1 MDYTS
6 SDLLDKIA
14 NGEHTKGKE
23 VFNALMNDRVLSE
36 LGAKKVEIARSLLPS
51 SEIPHSEIVFDKA
64 KDISQEDA
72 KDEQETAQ

>member
-6 SDLLDKIA
+6 SDLLDKIT
-14 NGEHTKGKE
+14 NGEHIKGKD

-51 SEIPHSEIVFDKA
+51 SEIPHSEIVLDKA
-64 KDISQEDA
+64 KDISQEDIE
-72 KDEQETAQ
+72 DEKTPQ

>member
-6 SDLLDKIA
+6 SDLLNKI
-14 NGEHTKGKE
+14 NDGEHIKGKE

-51 SEIPHSEIVFDKA
+51 SEIPHSEIVLDKA
-64 KDISQEDA
+64 KDISQEDIE
-72 KDEQETAQ
+72 DEKTPQ

>member
-6 SDLLDKIA
+6 SDLLNKI
-14 NGEHTKGKE
+14 NDGEHTKGKE

-51 SEIPHSEIVFDKA
+51 SEIPHSEIVLDKA
-64 KDISQEDA
+64 KDISQDDFEDE
-72 KDEQETAQ
+72 KTPK

>member
-6 SDLLDKIA
+6 NDLLNKI
-14 NGEHTKGKE
+14 NDGEHIKGKD

-51 SEIPHSEIVFDKA
+51 SEIPHSEIVLDKA
-64 KDISQEDA
+64 KDISQEENE
-72 KDEQETAQ
+72 DEATS

>member
-6 SDLLDKIA
+6 NDLLNKI
-14 NGEHTKGKE
+14 NDGEHIKGKD

-51 SEIPHSEIVFDKA
+51 SEIPHSEIVLDKA
-64 KDISQEDA
+64 KDISQEENE
-72 KDEQETAQ
+72 DETTS

>member
-6 SDLLDKIA
+6 SDLLNKI
-14 NGEHTKGKE
+14 NDGEHIKGKE

-51 SEIPHSEIVFDKA
+51 SEIPHSEIVLDKA

-72 KDEQETAQ
+72 EDEKTSQ

>member
-6 SDLLDKIA
+6 SDLLNKI
-14 NGEHTKGKE
+14 NDGEHIKGKE

-51 SEIPHSEIVFDKA
+51 SEIPHSEIVLDKA
-64 KDISQEDA
+64 KDISQDDFEDE
-72 KDEQETAQ
+72 KTPK

>member
-6 SDLLDKIA
+6 SDLLNKI
-14 NGEHTKGKE
+14 NDGEHIKGKE

-64 KDISQEDA
+64 KDISQEDIE
-72 KDEQETAQ
+72 DEKAPE

>member
-6 SDLLDKIA
+6 SDLLNKI
-14 NGEHTKGKE
+14 NDGEHIKGKE

-51 SEIPHSEIVFDKA
+51 SEIPHSEIVLDKA
-64 KDISQEDA
+64 KDFSQEDIE
-72 KDEQETAQ
+72 DEKAPE

>member
-6 SDLLDKIA
+6 SDLLNKI
-14 NGEHTKGKE
+14 NDGEHIKGKE

-51 SEIPHSEIVFDKA
+51 SEIPHSEIVLDKA
-64 KDISQEDA
+64 KDISQDDFEDE
-72 KDEQETAQ
+72 KTPQ

>member
-6 SDLLDKIA
+6 SDLLNKI
-14 NGEHTKGKE
+14 NDGEHIKGKE

-51 SEIPHSEIVFDKA
+51 SEIPHSEIVLDKA
-64 KDISQEDA
+64 KDISQEDIV
-72 KDEQETAQ
+72 DEKAPE

>member
-6 SDLLDKIA
+6 NDLLNKI
-14 NGEHTKGKE
+14 NDGDHTKGKE
-23 VFNALMNDRVLSE
+23 VFNALMNDKVLSE

-64 KDISQEDA
+64 KDISQEDGE
-72 KDEQETAQ
+72 DEKTSQ